1 MLVVVEKNVKYF
13 ISNPK
18 KSKSKYSL
26 KFGFPKRMV
35 GLFEILLKVRLTIY
49 SVILTFVVVQKKS
62 HDTFYCTRHETWDI
76 SSKYW

>member
-35 GLFEILLKVRLTIY
+35 GLFEILLKVRLTSH
-49 SVILTFVVVQKKS
+49 SVILTFEVVQKK
-62 HDTFYCTRHETWDI
+62 I
-76 SSKYW
+76 P